1 MLPLFYIKYIK
12 TTGKYS
18 KYSPSILQNT
28 ARGTSTPFWGNPI
41 LPRSRSHM
49 LHCVLVPLQRGPCTA
64 LNVPSTRCSAWPQGP
79 AGSTSSGRRTGRS
92 ASLLIQPHS
101 TSHLTPPHTSLHLTP
116 PQSTKFHLSPPHS
129 TSLCL
134 TPPHSA
140 SLRLTPPIHF
150 CWLLLWR
157 DVHVFLIACCVLCC
171 VLTGRFIWPFISTWC
186 SWRTGDA
193 HGPHWSTASSS
204 WGKRLTAKGRSR
216 STNYQ
221 NKSHTMKGWGHPFI
235 VWLLFW

>member
-49 LHCVLVPLQRGPCTA
+49 LHCVLVSLQRGPCTA

-116 PQSTKFHLSPPHS
+116 PHSTSHLTPPHS
-129 TSLCL
+129 TSVHQIPPQSTSFHLPLPHSTSLRL

-140 SLRLTPPIHF
+140 HP
-150 CWLLLWR
+150 LLLVVTLER
-157 DVHVFLIACCVLCC
+157 CTCFSHSMLCFVLCVDRAFYLALYKHMMFLENRGC
-171 VLTGRFIWPFISTWC
+171 P
-186 SWRTGDA
+186 RTA
-193 HGPHWSTASSS
+193 LEYC
-204 WGKRLTAKGRSR
+204 KLILR
-216 STNYQ
+216 
-221 NKSHTMKGWGHPFI
+221 
-235 VWLLFW
+235 